1 MISRSPLLSCG
12 NSRTYSVFWES
23 PWVQENMFNGDVET
37 CPSKQASMSSDSA
50 RLYKKIHSFNFKL
63 EFKNY
68 LRLSRHP
75 SLKPSIY
82 PSLYAG
88 LLSSINYPQCKKEES
103 WGLLGFKHKKI
114 RRKKKKKPTVLTIY
128 SWDILSV
135 FICLGCLLVYGF
147 QAWEVINNYLDSV
160 INPT

>member
-1 MISRSPLLSCG
+1 MISRSPLLACG
-12 NSRTYSVFWES
+12 NSGTYSVFWES
-23 PWVQENMFNGDVET
+23 PWVQENMCSGDVET
-37 CPSKQASMSSDSA
+37 CPSKQASMSSESA

-68 LRLSRHP
+68 LRISRHP

-82 PSLYAG
+82 PSLYDG

-103 WGLLGFKHKKI
+103 WGLLGFKHNKF
-114 RRKKKKKPTVLTIY
+114 RRKKKTTVLTIY

>member
-114 RRKKKKKPTVLTIY
+114 RRKKKKKNQLSLQYTVEIY
-128 SWDILSV
+128 YLFLFVWVVCLFMVFRPEKLS
-135 FICLGCLLVYGF
+135 ITTWI
-147 QAWEVINNYLDSV
+147 Q
-160 INPT
+160 